1 MKLKLNNKGYMLVEI
16 ILASALAF
24 GLTFFIID
32 LTIKL
37 KNKND
42 DLVVETLISTD
53 REIINNKLMDYAKEE
68 EENFDCSKLTIENN
82 MIKYDGNIID
92 IVNDYG
98 NIESDKKEC
107 STDLGKISIKIPIN
121 VPQMP
126 DKEYNIIFDY
136 KYEIGDM
143 IAPTC
148 SLSIEGNAIKATY
161 SDNEGGSGIKE
172 YGINNTNTV
181 DYNEKDSIDLSVG
194 EFYCYVKD
202 NADNEG
208 SSQLEVI
215 KTTAKVVGTE
225 CTQWIPY
232 CNYSCYGFAEK
243 YFEYY
248 NVEWCIN
255 PNPSRCG
262 QMDSWSECGKEKN
275 IYDYICSS
283 DYKKLNNSYCYK

>member
-24 GLTFFIID
+24 GLAFFIIV

-68 EENFDCSKLTIENN
+68 RDNFDCSKLTIENST
-82 MIKYDGNIID
+82 IKYDGNIID
-92 IVNDYG
+92 IVNEYG

-107 STDLGKISIKIPIN
+107 STDLGKISIKIPIT

-126 DKEYNIIFDY
+126 DKEYDIIFDY

-148 SLSIEGNAIKATY
+148 SLSIEENIIKATY
-161 SDNEGGSGIKE
+161 SDNEGGSGIDYYGWESSYAGENSETKE
-172 YGINNTNTV
+172 V
-181 DYNEKDSIDLSVG
+181 SIATHT
-194 EFYCYVKD
+194 YYVKD
-202 NADNEG
+202 KAGNSD
-208 SSQLEVI
+208 SCSIEVI
-215 KTTAKVVGTE
+215 ATTSKSCNCQTCGGQCHHGTYQ
-225 CTQWIPY
+225 CCKDY
-232 CNYSCYGFAEK
+232 CNKYGECDAICGTCSYDNCDPTYTCNCQTCYSCSTGYTKA
-243 YFEYY
+243 
-248 NVEWCIN
+248 N
-255 PNPSRCG
+255 
-262 QMDSWSECGKEKN
+262 D
-275 IYDYICSS
+275 
-283 DYKKLNNSYCYK
+283 SYCYK